1 MEGDQLYGLPLD
13 RFVPERGA
21 LARTLRAEGRR
32 EEAAEV
38 AKLRKP
44 SVAAWAVNQLVRTQ
58 GKAVA
63 DLFAAGDALLEAH
76 EAVVSGAGDAR
87 ALRDAA
93 TQERGAA
100 AALVDTAR
108 GLLTSDGHELSPA
121 ILDRVADTLHAAA
134 LDESARAQ
142 VREGRLEH
150 ELRHIGLGS
159 ATFAGALP
167 SPSRARRAKA
177 AAQLPAEPAP
187 DVAALRKA
195 ARTAEAQARRDAER
209 AQRAVRDAAR
219 TREVAG
225 EQVRACEEALAQ
237 AREALAEAEGRL
249 AEAEAEADAAAEA
262 HRRASAELERVDG
275 RARAD
280 D

>member
-1 MEGDQLYGLPLD
+1 VEGDQLYGTALD

-21 LARTLRAEGRR
+21 LAKTLRAEGRR
-32 EEAAEV
+32 EDAARV

-63 DLFAAGDALLEAH
+63 ELFAAGDALLQAH
-76 EAVVSGAGDAR
+76 DAVVSGAGDAR

-93 TQERGAA
+93 AQERAAA
-100 AALVDTAR
+100 AALVNTAR

-121 ILDRVADTLHAAA
+121 ILDRVTDTLHAAA

-159 ATFAGALP
+159 ATFAGAVPAP
-167 SPSRARRAKA
+167 SPAKRAETAGRP
-177 AAQLPAEPAP
+177 PAEPVP
-187 DVAALRKA
+187 DLAAKRKA
-195 ARTAEAQARRDAER
+195 ARAAEAEARRRAER
-209 AQRAVRDAAR
+209 TKRAGRDAAR
-219 TREVAG
+219 ERERAA
-225 EQVRACEEALAQ
+225 EQVRAREDALAQ
-237 AREALAEAEGRL
+237 ARAALAEAEGRL
-249 AEAEAEADAAAEA
+249 AEAEAETEAAAEA
-262 HRRASAELERVDG
+262 HRRASAELERVD
-275 RARAD
+275 R
-280 D
+280 